1 MTLNTPKNLIV
12 LVAVAC
18 IALVALLL
26 SGYDVAAAAAKLIA
40 SSAFVW
46 LAIRVGSLKSIYG
59 RIILLGL
66 GFSWFGDALLIG
78 KTQTLF
84 LFGLVAFLL
93 AHLAYIAAFLAR
105 GISLKWA
112 AIAALPIATI
122 AIAVIVWLGPH
133 VPHELEIP
141 VKVYTTA
148 ISIMVIAALAT
159 HGRAALILI
168 PAGALLFFLS
178 DLSVAAL
185 RLAQTEFPTYV
196 WGLPFYYAGQVCL
209 AVSTSQS
216 RSH

>member
-12 LVAVAC
+12 LVAAAC

-26 SGYDVAAAAAKLIA
+26 GGYEVGAAAAKLVA

-46 LAIRVGSLKSIYG
+46 LAIRVGSLKSNYG

-66 GFSWFGDALLIG
+66 GFSWFGDAFLIG
-78 KTQTLF
+78 KTPTLF

-105 GISLKWA
+105 GINFKWA
-112 AIAALPIATI
+112 AIAAVPIATI
-122 AIAVIVWLGPH
+122 AIAVMLWLGPH
-133 VPHELEIP
+133 VAPYLEIP

-185 RLAQTEFPTYV
+185 RLVQTEFPTYV